1 MAVSQTQG
9 TTGPPVLWSV
19 TEVLILLAAFIFA
32 VVAGPTANLVGFLVG
47 SVLGTANLA
56 MFLAADNKRRATRR
70 YGDWSISPRR
80 VIPWITLASWAI
92 GAWNVFFWALHLTR
106 P

>member
-19 TEVLILLAAFIFA
+19 TEVLILLAAFTFA
-32 VVAGPTANLVGFLVG
+32 VVAGPIANLVGFLVG

-56 MFLAADNKRRATRR
+56 MFLAVDNKRRATHR
-70 YGDWSISPRR
+70 YGDWGISPRK
-80 VIPWITLASWAI
+80 VVPWITLASWVI
-92 GAWNVFFWALHLTR
+92 GAWNVYFLALELTR
-106 P
+106 